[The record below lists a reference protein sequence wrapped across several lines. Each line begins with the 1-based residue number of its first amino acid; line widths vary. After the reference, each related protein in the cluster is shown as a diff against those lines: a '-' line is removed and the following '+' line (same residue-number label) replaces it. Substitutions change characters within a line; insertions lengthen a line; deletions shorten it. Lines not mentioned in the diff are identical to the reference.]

1 MDIPSDLFFANVAA
15 SQMDDYVHSNVLF
28 YPIDTLAIV
37 AAAADKGITLP
48 QLSIGAWLETAWRL
62 TASNLIPPQRTQF
75 EANRAEIAAIRQKT
89 GDAAS
94 NAYVQKARRE
104 FKSRLDTWSWYLDD
118 PKSGG
123 RYAIQV
129 HQRLKLALLLNNV
142 PQPEN
147 EKHRLTAYDLR
158 LRRDFKPGPFVLE
171 PPLQAAAPTT
181 QFWWLY
187 GGL

>member
-1 MDIPSDLFFANVAA
+1 MDIPSDIFFANVAA

-37 AAAADKGITLP
+37 SAAADKGMILP
-48 QLSIGAWLETAWRL
+48 QLSIGAWLETAWHL
-62 TASNLIPPQRTQF
+62 AASNLTPAQYTQF
-75 EANRAEIAAIRQKT
+75 EANCAEIAQIRQKS
-89 GDAAS
+89 GDA
-94 NAYVQKARRE
+94 YIQKACRE
-104 FKSRLDTWSWYLDD
+104 FKSRLDTWSWYLED